1 MAALS
6 YDSAALLRHFAEVKG
21 ITYPL
26 LSDPKSKVIRAFGI
40 LNDNFPPDHPW
51 HGVPFPGTYI
61 SDEQGV
67 VRAKYF
73 EEDHR
78 ERYTASNMWIRQVK
92 DGASPARSEVETR
105 HLKLVAWAS
114 DSTVQPGNRILLGL
128 DIELNPGMHVYSPGV
143 EGGYIP
149 MEWKIADSSGW
160 LAHPAEHPP
169 SRKLHLPAI
178 RETVPVYEGRFRLTR
193 DLTIGQSQ
201 EIRPVT
207 GSGSELV
214 VEGSLRYQACDEKM
228 CYPPQTVPLRW
239 TFGVERECLPSGQR
253 TLQRKRRLP
262 CLIGSKCWD
271 ATGAGTGST
280 SESLANPVKVMIRR
294 G

>member
-6 YDSAALLRHFAEVKG
+6 YDRAALLRHFAATKG

-26 LSDPKSKVIRAFGI
+26 LSDAESKVIRAFGI

-51 HGVPFPGTYI
+51 YGVPFPGTYI

-78 ERYTASNMWIRQVK
+78 ERYTASSIWSRQLK
-92 DGASPARSEVETR
+92 DGASPARSEVETK
-105 HLKLVAWAS
+105 HLKLAAWAS

-128 DIELNPGMHVYSPGV
+128 NIELNPGIHVYSPGV

-149 MEWKIADSSGW
+149 IEWKIAESSGW
-160 LAHPAEHPP
+160 LAHPAQYPP

-214 VEGSLRYQACDEKM
+214 VEGSLRYQACDETM

-239 TFGVERECLPSGQR
+239 MFRVEPHDTRRAPAE
-253 TLQRKRRLP
+253 LQRP
-262 CLIGSKCWD
+262 GSR
-271 ATGAGTGST
+271 S
-280 SESLANPVKVMIRR
+280 N
-294 G
+294 